1 MNAASRTSQI
11 LLAPWRQRNLALRW
25 PRRLLWSGALLT
37 VIAVIA
43 LLPSAQRGLAI
54 AGMLDATLQLLWAM
68 LVPSL
73 LEQNHPTLARLVPG
87 HLDRLRRTALAAWAA
102 CAGLGSLLLWL
113 ALPVAVSL
121 PALLPALLLA
131 HAALGVYLFWA
142 MRFWP
147 LWFLAWLLPATFNAL
162 HLSRHLQALW
172 VALGQ
177 CWQEQSTLMTLLGLS
192 LLAGLLAKG
201 LDAGHAAHRRRYD
214 ATQRMRLA
222 MRGQFAA
229 AVTADSNPWGRAV
242 PRRLSLPDHAIA
254 AWLRHLLAQ
263 ANTTPRSVMSRAE
276 VVLHGPH
283 HWLRQGVSTL
293 LVLMVVAT
301 CFAAVLAFIDPQFSV
316 HWRSGAFGMAIG
328 LMSMGINP
336 AFMLPAML
344 WHSRREQAL
353 LRLLPG
359 MPQGQALNRAVARL
373 QLRHTLT
380 AWLLCTLA
388 QGLLAWV
395 AGYPA
400 ALVLAM
406 AALPVCVAWPLP
418 APAWL
423 RAPGGLQAI
432 VPFAAYLLLVAALMG
447 LHRGLELPLWTLAV
461 LSIGLSLFVGGWRW
475 RRLLAAPAA
484 LPAGRL
490 A

>member
-43 LLPSAQRGLAI
+43 LLPPAQRGLAI
-54 AGMLDATLQLLWAM
+54 AGVLDGALQLLWAM

-113 ALPVAVSL
+113 AWPVAGSL
-121 PALLPALLLA
+121 PALLPALLLG

-201 LDAGHAAHRRRYD
+201 LGSGHAAHRRRYD

-229 AVTADSNPWGRAV
+229 AVTADSNPWGRVV
-242 PRRLSLPDHAIA
+242 PRRLSLPDRAIA
-254 AWLRHLLAQ
+254 AWLRHLLAH
-263 ANTTPRSVMSRAE
+263 ASATPRSVMSRVE

-283 HWLRQGVSTL
+283 HWLRQAVSTL
-293 LVLMVVAT
+293 LVLMVVAS
-301 CFAAVLAFIDPQFSV
+301 CFAVVLVFIDPQFSV

-380 AWLLCTLA
+380 AWLLCSTGLVVLALAADHVETLA
-388 QGLLAWV
+388 LGV
-395 AGYPA
+395 
-400 ALVLAM
+400 
-406 AALPVCVAWPLP
+406 AALPVCVAWPLSVP
-418 APAWL
+418 ARM
-423 RAPGGLQAI
+423 RAPGSYSAIAPIALYIVLMVGLLWLNQSVG
-432 VPFAAYLLLVAALMG
+432 VPMGAMAAVSLGLSVAAG
-447 LHRGLELPLWTLAV
+447 V
-461 LSIGLSLFVGGWRW
+461 WRW
-475 RRLLAAPAA
+475 RRLIAAPAA